1 MNDSMRFRFEKHTI
15 IIFTLANLCIL
26 FWVVFNLIIEKD
38 DPKTSTIQ
46 TSYGILMRAS
56 SETIF
61 KQHNDIDRFRHD
73 YYDSDDEDDG
83 DGDGEEDLYDD
94 ENEYSVDGNLHQ
106 NIDDQFSIEMFSS
119 LTEILVDLIG
129 LIAILKENYYLCIF
143 FAVFGGLN
151 VCGSILYYC
160 QTLSTN
166 SFIQMCL
173 VVVFY
178 AILIIFVY
186 DLYRKK
192 RRQKQQQQQ
201 HEKRAA
207 KNETDLIDSIRYDFI
222 QENKTTN
229 L

>member
-1 MNDSMRFRFEKHTI
+1 M
-15 IIFTLANLCIL
+15 
-26 FWVVFNLIIEKD
+26 
-38 DPKTSTIQ
+38 
-46 TSYGILMRAS
+46 
-56 SETIF
+56 
-61 KQHNDIDRFRHD
+61 
-73 YYDSDDEDDG
+73 
-83 DGDGEEDLYDD
+83 
-94 ENEYSVDGNLHQ
+94 
-106 NIDDQFSIEMFSS
+106 
-119 LTEILVDLIG
+119 DLIG

-207 KNETDLIDSIRYDFI
+207 KNETGEEEWNKTKQNQSNHYDFI
-222 QENKTTN
+222 RTPTIIE
-229 L
+229 LSDL